1 MVILSVSEGPL
12 LVLSHR
18 RDITL
23 VHPGAVRRRVA
34 VISVE
39 GASGTP
45 CQVDVVGA
53 ASGHLHQPQR
63 RPQRMLHP
71 VSLSHQLRS
80 QKEKIVARPVE

>member
-1 MVILSVSEGPL
+1 MEDTPPMVILSVSEGPL

-39 GASGTP
+39 GA
-45 CQVDVVGA
+45 
-53 ASGHLHQPQR
+53 
-63 RPQRMLHP
+63 
-71 VSLSHQLRS
+71 
-80 QKEKIVARPVE
+80 